1 MSVLKSF
8 FIVIAGL
15 LMFASYLAILVAF
28 SKFASHISPSFGV
41 LLFLAF
47 AVATALGFVKLQTYL
62 ERVFIR
68 RHVAQ
73 NPDSSWRYI
82 AAK

>member
-1 MSVLKSF
+1 MSVVKSC
-8 FIVIAGL
+8 FIVMAGI
-15 LMFASYLAILVAF
+15 LMFGTYLVILVAF
-28 SKFASHISPSFGV
+28 SKLAAHISPSFGF

-47 AVATALGFVKLQTYL
+47 AVITALGFVKLQTYL

-73 NPDSSWRYI
+73 NPNSSWRYI